1 MKGPQVLVTGATG
14 FVGEAVVFRLLLDKT
29 FTPVAA
35 VRGVARLSG
44 LCRVVP
50 FDLNESTVLPPPLN
64 DVQVVIHC
72 AARVHV
78 MNETAADALA
88 EFRKVNV
95 DGTVRLARKAAE
107 SGVKRFIFIS
117 SIKVNGEST
126 VPGAPFKADDRPAPV
141 DPYGI
146 SKREAEDVLRQISL
160 DTGMEVVIIRPP
172 LVYGPGVKANFLSMM
187 RWLDKG
193 VPLPL
198 GAIHN
203 RRSLVAIGNLV
214 DLVVTCI
221 DHPAAANN
229 TFLVSDGEDLSTTQL
244 LQRMAHALGKKARL
258 LPIPAGI
265 LNLAASIL
273 GKKAIAQ
280 RLCDSLQVDIN
291 QTRELLHWAPPI
303 STARALRQT
312 ADYYRDKQIK

>member
-14 FVGEAVVFRLLLDKT
+14 FVGEAVVFRLLLDKK

-35 VRGVARLSG
+35 VRGVTRLSG

-50 FDLNESTVLPPPLN
+50 FDLSEAAALPPMN
-64 DVQVVIHC
+64 DIQVVIHC

-107 SGVKRFIFIS
+107 SEVKRFIFIS

-126 VPGAPFKADDRPAPV
+126 TPGAPFKADDCPAPV

-146 SKREAEDVLRQISL
+146 SKREAEDALRQISL
-160 DTGMEVVIIRPP
+160 ETGMEVVIIRPP

-203 RRSLVAIGNLV
+203 QRSLVAIGNLV
-214 DLVVTCI
+214 DLAVTCI
-221 DHPAAANN
+221 DHPVAANN
-229 TFLVSDGEDLSTTQL
+229 TFLVSNGEDLSTTQL
-244 LQRMAHALGKKARL
+244 LQRMARALDKSARL
-258 LPIPAGI
+258 LPIPAGV
-265 LNLAASIL
+265 LNLAASIM
-273 GKKAIAQ
+273 GKKPIAQ

-291 QTRELLHWAPPI
+291 QTRELLGWAPPV
-303 STARALRQT
+303 STERSLRQT
-312 ADYYRDKQIK
+312 ADHYRDKQTK

>member
-35 VRGVARLSG
+35 VRGVTRLSG

-50 FDLNESTVLPPPLN
+50 FDLNESTVLPPLN
-64 DVQVVIHC
+64 DVHVVIHC

-78 MNETAADALA
+78 MNETVADALA

-95 DGTVRLARKAAE
+95 DGTVRLARRAAE

-126 VPGAPFKADDRPAPV
+126 APDVPFKADDRPAPV

-146 SKREAEDVLRQISL
+146 SKREAEDALRQISL

-203 RRSLVAIGNLV
+203 QRSLVTIGNLV

-221 DHPAAANN
+221 DHPAAADN

-244 LQRMAHALGKKARL
+244 LQHMANALGKSTRL
-258 LPIPAGI
+258 LPIPTGM
-265 LNLAASIL
+265 LNLAASVL
-273 GKKAIAQ
+273 GKKAIAL
-280 RLCDSLQVDIN
+280 RLCDSLQVDISK
-291 QTRELLHWAPPI
+291 TRQLLNWRPPV
-303 STARALRQT
+303 SADDGLCKTAM
-312 ADYYRDKQIK
+312 YYLERKE